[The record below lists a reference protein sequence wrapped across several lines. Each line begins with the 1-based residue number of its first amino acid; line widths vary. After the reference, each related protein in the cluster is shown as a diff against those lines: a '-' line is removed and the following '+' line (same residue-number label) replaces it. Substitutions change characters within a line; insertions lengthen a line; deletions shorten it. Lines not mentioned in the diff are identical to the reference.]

1 MPGGGG
7 GPAAA
12 LVTSGG
18 TISMV
23 GGVPLGWGTL
33 VEGE

>member
-23 GGVPLGWGTL
+23 GGAPLGWGAL